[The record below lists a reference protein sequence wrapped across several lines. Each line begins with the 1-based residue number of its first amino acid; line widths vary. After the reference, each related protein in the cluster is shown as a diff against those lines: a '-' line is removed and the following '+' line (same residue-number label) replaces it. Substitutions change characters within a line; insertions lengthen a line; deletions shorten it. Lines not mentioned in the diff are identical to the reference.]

1 MIYFY
6 QRRLRPLCLQMHGI
20 YIVAGWRGW
29 VGGGADHRGVC
40 VTATNTL
47 MAAVVVATA
56 TAVGVTA
63 TTARRGGGP
72 DLMGNIEL
80 EYIIGINGVIVIGI
94 H

>member
-1 MIYFY
+1 
-6 QRRLRPLCLQMHGI
+6 MHGI
-20 YIVAGWRGW
+20 YIVAGWWGWRGGGG
-29 VGGGADHRGVC
+29 GGGARHRGVC
-40 VTATNTL
+40 VT
-47 MAAVVVATA
+47 ATA

-80 EYIIGINGVIVIGI
+80 EYIIGINGVILIGI